1 MSKLLLTFS
10 TLLLLVVVAQGQSG
24 RAKGS
29 TGATGSWPVPPA
41 PAASPSPDTTS
52 KPSKPTP
59 PKMVDGERI
68 YTSKEVDERLQ
79 IIKKPAPGYSRE
91 ARKHNTRG
99 YVILRAILAA
109 DSTVKHIEVITG
121 LPDGLSERA
130 IEAARQIRFKPAI
143 KDGKPVSAWVELEYR
158 FYIY

>member
-1 MSKLLLTFS
+1 MSKTFLACFTVLLLSF
-10 TLLLLVVVAQGQSG
+10 AAYGQSG

-29 TGATGSWPVPPA
+29 TGSWPVPPP
-41 PAASPSPDTTS
+41 PAASPEPTPSTDKSS
-52 KPSKPTP
+52 KPSL

-68 YTSKEVDERLQ
+68 YTSKEVDEKLQ
-79 IIKKPAPGYSRE
+79 ILKKPSPGFTRE

-121 LPDGLSERA
+121 LPDGLSEKA
-130 IEAARQIRFKPAI
+130 IEAAGQLKFKPAM
-143 KDGKPVSAWVELEYR
+143 KDGKPVSAWVELVYR
-158 FYIY
+158 FQVF